1 MDFNRMRLVAKRE
14 WLTRLRQRSF
24 QITTVVQVLFVAIG
38 ASVPTIV
45 ALFSDDD
52 GAMTDVLIVD
62 ETGANIAD
70 RLAPYIVPGDSAGFA
85 GGGDTIELIGTELT
99 AAEVVTQIDEGTVDA
114 ALIVSRSDNGDL
126 SFTYVSDAGDSDS
139 IAQQLYAG
147 AAGISF
153 EDRLERSGVDQAE
166 FEEAAAAPAFT
177 IDGLGEAGEADST
190 GVNGAEVAVAYF
202 FTILMFM
209 TIMLY
214 GTWVATGVVE
224 EKSSRIMEIMI
235 NAATPRDLLA
245 GKVLGIGLAGL
256 TQLLPMLMT
265 GGVLFALQKPIAETL
280 GADTSALP
288 NIDFGAI
295 SVGAIGWF
303 MVYFLLGFTLYA
315 AMYAALG
322 SLVSRQEEVNQAV
335 SPMMTVMFVG
345 YFAAFFTM
353 WSPDSLLA
361 RVLSIFPLTAPFVMI
376 SRVIVSTP
384 PAWEMALSVLL
395 LAGVLVAALLFAARV
410 YRIGVLQYGQK
421 PSWKA
426 LFGKTLEQT
435 AR

>member
-1 MDFNRMRLVAKRE
+1 MDLNRVRLVAKRE

-38 ASVPTIV
+38 ASVPTAI

-52 GAMTDVLIVD
+52 VAMDDVLIVD
-62 ETGANIAD
+62 GTGADIAE
-70 RLAPYIVPGDSAGFA
+70 RLAPYIVPGETAGFA
-85 GGGDTIELIGTELT
+85 NGGDTIELIATELT
-99 AAEVVTQIDEGTVDA
+99 ADEARTQVDEGDAAA
-114 ALIVSRSDNGDL
+114 ALIVSRADNEDL
-126 SFTYVSDAGDSDS
+126 AFTYVSDSGDSDS
-139 IAQQLYAG
+139 TAQQLYAG

-153 EDRLERSGVDQAE
+153 EDRLERGGIDQAE
-166 FEEAAAAPAFT
+166 FEAASAAPVFT
-177 IDGLGEAGEADST
+177 IEGRQAAGE
-190 GVNGAEVAVAYF
+190 VNGTDVSGARVAIAYF

-214 GTWVATGVVE
+214 GAWVATGVVE
-224 EKSSRIMEIMI
+224 EKASRIMEIMI

-256 TQLLPMLMT
+256 TQLAPMLLT
-265 GGVLFALQKPIAETL
+265 GGVVFALQKPIAEAL
-280 GADTSALP
+280 GADSSALP
-288 NIDFGAI
+288 NIDFGSLSAQ
-295 SVGAIGWF
+295 GIGWF

-335 SPMMTVMFVG
+335 SPMITVMFVG

-353 WSPDSLLA
+353 WTPDSLLA

-376 SRVIVSTP
+376 SRVVISPP
-384 PAWEMALSVLL
+384 PAWEMALSVGL
-395 LAGVLVAALLFAARV
+395 LAAALVVAIMFAARV
-410 YRIGVLQYGQK
+410 YRIGVLLYGQK
-421 PSWKA
+421 PSWRA